1 MRLRI
6 SKPSSA
12 FTLVELLVVMTIV
25 TLLVGL
31 LMSAIQAARESSR
44 RSACA
49 RNLQQLGIAIHTFHE
64 SRRQLPTSN
73 RRPGVTSG
81 PRVSWATQLLPHI
94 EKQNMYDEYD
104 FSKNW
109 SNKDAP
115 VSPRRLSNYEIA
127 KIEIPLFECPSSPE
141 ITALDGDVQ
150 YWTENY
156 SSWEESRCAA
166 QTSYSPIVQVEDRL
180 YAALGISRPADT
192 TGMLPR
198 NMIATFE
205 NVNDGLSNTIVLVES
220 AGRPAVYRR
229 AFGRIGPLS
238 ANRVNGGGWARP
250 GSDFGLDGS
259 SKDGTIFP
267 GPCAINC
274 TNGED
279 YVVGGDDKMAVPIPF
294 YGTYST
300 AETFAFHP
308 GGANILFGDGAVRLL
323 EEEIAMEVYTQ
334 LVTRKGREVIKDYV
348 LR

>member
-1 MRLRI
+1 MRLRTI
-6 SKPSSA
+6 KPPAA
-12 FTLVELLVVMTIV
+12 FTIVELLVVMIIISLLV
-25 TLLVGL
+25 TLLMTAVQG
-31 LMSAIQAARESSR
+31 ARESAR

-49 RNLQQLGIAIHTFHE
+49 NNLKQLGVAIHTFHE
-64 SRRQLPTSN
+64 SRRQLPTSS
-73 RRPGVTSG
+73 RPTGTTSG
-81 PRVSWATQLLPHI
+81 PRVSWATFLLPYI

-104 FSKNW
+104 FSRNW

-115 VSPRRLSNYEIA
+115 VSPRHLSNYEIA
-127 KIEIPLFECPSSPE
+127 KIEVPLFECPSSPE
-141 ITALDGDVQ
+141 ITALDGDIQ
-150 YWTENY
+150 YWTANY

-180 YAALGISRPADT
+180 YSALGISRPKDT
-192 TGMLPR
+192 TGMMPR
-198 NMIATFE
+198 NTTAIFE
-205 NVNDGLSNTIVLVES
+205 HVSDGLSNTILLVES

-229 AFGRIGPLS
+229 AIGRIGPLS
-238 ANRVNGGGWARP
+238 GHRVNGGGWARP
-250 GSDFGLDGS
+250 DSDFGLDGS
-259 SKDGTIFP
+259 SKDGTTFP

-323 EEEIAMEVYTQ
+323 EEDISIEVYTQ